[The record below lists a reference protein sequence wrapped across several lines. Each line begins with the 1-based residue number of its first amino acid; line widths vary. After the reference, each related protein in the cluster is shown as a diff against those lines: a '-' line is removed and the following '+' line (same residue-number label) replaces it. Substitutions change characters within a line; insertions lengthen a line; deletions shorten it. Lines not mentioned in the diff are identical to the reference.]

1 MPVGRKFGVGEFR
14 CRKDLG
20 NGPDV
25 RNDPHVEK
33 QGQRG

>member
-14 CRKDLG
+14 SRKDLG

-25 RNDPHVEK
+25 RNDPHMEK